1 MAVYTDVTD
10 EELAA
15 FVARY
20 DIGEIRSRKGI
31 QEGVENS
38 NFLLVTDRGPH
49 ILTLYEKRTR
59 REDLPFFLGLMEH
72 LSRRGIDCPVPIH
85 DRDGVALGE
94 LAGRA
99 AVIVSFLNGGWPR
112 HIQPFHCAQLG
123 AAQARMHLAAADF
136 DMSRTND
143 LSLSGWE
150 ALADRCRGRAD
161 EVTPGLARIIDDE
174 LEHLRAVWPSDL
186 PSGVIHADLFPD
198 NVFFQ
203 DDRLT
208 GLIDFY
214 FACSDAFAYDAAICL
229 NAWCFEPS
237 GEFNATKARF
247 FLSNYNAV
255 RPLSV
260 AETRA
265 LPILCRGSALRF
277 MLTRLYDWLNR
288 PPNAFVKV
296 KDPLEYLGKLRFH
309 RETRGVES
317 YGLEPVA

>member
-20 DIGEIRSRKGI
+20 DIGEVLSRKGI

-38 NFLLVTDRGPH
+38 NFLLVTTRGPH

-59 REDLPFFLGLMEH
+59 REDLPFFLGLMDH
-72 LSRRGIDCPVPIH
+72 LASRGIDCPLPV
-85 DRDGVALGE
+85 RNREGAALGE

-99 AVIVSFLNGGWPR
+99 AVVVTFLNGGWPR
-112 HIQPFHCAQLG
+112 RIDPNHCARLG
-123 AAQARMHLAAADF
+123 EAQARMHLAAADF
-136 DMSRTND
+136 TMSRPND
-143 LSLSGWE
+143 LSLAGWE
-150 ALADRCRGRAD
+150 ALADKCRARAD
-161 EVTPGLARIIDDE
+161 EVTPGLSRIIDDE
-174 LEHLRAVWPSDL
+174 LAYLRAVWPRDL
-186 PSGVIHADLFPD
+186 PFGVIHADLFPD

-229 NAWCFEPS
+229 NAWCFERS
-237 GEFNATKARF
+237 GEFNATKARL

-255 RPLSV
+255 RPFSA
-260 AETRA
+260 AETAA

-277 MLTRLYDWLNR
+277 LLTRLYDWLNR

-317 YGLEPVA
+317 YGLEPVR

>member
-1 MAVYTDVTD
+1 MAVYTNVND

-20 DIGEIRSRKGI
+20 DIGEVRSHKGI

-59 REDLPFFLGLMEH
+59 REDLPFFLGLMGH
-72 LSRRGIDCPVPIH
+72 LSKRGIDCPQPVLN
-85 DRDGVALGE
+85 RDGEALGE

-99 AVIVSFLNGGWPR
+99 AVIVTFLNGAWPR
-112 HIQPFHCAQLG
+112 VIRSFHCAELG
-123 AAQARMHLAAADF
+123 GAQARMHLAAADF
-136 DMSRTND
+136 TLSRAND
-143 LSLSGWE
+143 LSLAGWE
-150 ALADRCRGRAD
+150 LLADRCRGRAD
-161 EVTPGLARIIDDE
+161 EVSPGLARVIDDE
-174 LEHLRAVWPSDL
+174 LEYLRAVWPRNL

-203 DDRLT
+203 DERLT

-229 NAWCFEPS
+229 NAWCFDPS
-237 GEFNATKARF
+237 GDFNADRSAL
-247 FLSNYNAV
+247 FLSAYNAV
-255 RPLSV
+255 RPMSV
-260 AETRA
+260 EEREA

-277 MLTRLYDWLNR
+277 MLTRLHDWLNR
-288 PPNAFVKV
+288 SPNALVKV
-296 KDPLEYLGKLRFH
+296 KDPLEYLNKLTFH
-309 RETRGVES
+309 RRVGARAFPNAES
-317 YGLEPVA
+317 PA